1 MLLKELAKQEFAD
14 MLKGKYS
21 DQGLI
26 DLFIYL
32 DEESQETGEDIVIG
46 KAPYTVKEITSAFFE
61 WESVDHYNSVKGTN
75 IKSHFDLDYDKD
87 VFVFLAP
94 TNDDDTVFWTME

>member
-1 MLLKELAKQEFAD
+1 L
-14 MLKGKYS
+14 
-21 DQGLI
+21 
-26 DLFIYL
+26 
-32 DEESQETGEDIVIG
+32 
-46 KAPYTVKEITSAFFE
+46 E
-61 WESVDHYNSVKGTN
+61 WESVKHYTSVKGTN